1 MWSLNRGSRS
11 SRFDCIGMCGIEQV
25 KVKSKVEFKRFKCS

>member
-11 SRFDCIGMCGIEQV
+11 SRFDSIGMYGIEQV
-25 KVKSKVEFKRFKCS
+25 KVKSEVEVKRFKCT